1 MYTIKNESV
10 KDIVKEL
17 NNNGWKGDSND
28 FLNLIQEINDLKN
41 NVFENYFEKNDNY
54 KFCNDFIFHRSNFY
68 DSKVNVYIFD
78 EYIVIS
84 EKENYIGLS
93 VDMNFDIFIKTFI
106 ESETLSINELK
117 KKKII
122 LKTEE
127 DFRRL
132 SEIHYNFEDEHFYT
146 GNLSVELP
154 FDINELD

>member
-41 NVFENYFEKNDNY
+41 NVFENYFEKNDIY
-54 KFCNDFIFHRSNFY
+54 QFCNDFIFHRSNFY

-84 EKENYIGLS
+84 EKDNYIGLS
-93 VDMNFDIFIKTFI
+93 VDMNFDKFIKTFI
-106 ESETLSINELK
+106 DSEILSINELK
-117 KKKII
+117 KKKFI
-122 LKTEE
+122 LKTKEC
-127 DFRRL
+127 FRRL

-146 GNLSVELP
+146 SNLSFKLP